1 MEPLRIDPDDFDLG
15 ELEDI
20 EQYAEVPITGIL
32 SGAPTAKALTAMVW
46 VVLRRTDPAA
56 TVDDARKIKPADCEV
71 GKPRPTKGGKA
82 RS

>member
-1 MEPLRIDPDDFDLG
+1 MEPLHIDPDDFDLG

-20 EQYAEVPITGIL
+20 ETYAEVPITEIL

-46 VVLRRTDPAA
+46 VRLKRDDPAA
-56 TVDDARKIKPADCEV
+56 TIEDARKVKPADCEV
-71 GKPRPTKGGKA
+71 GKPRPTKRRAA